1 MVELSIE
8 KCIGNTPLARLQNIE
23 RAYGVVANV
32 FAKLENVNPGGSIKD
47 RVAKSIID
55 DAEKRGVLK
64 NGGTVYEATSGNTGV
79 GLALVAAA
87 RGYRAVIVMPDT
99 MSVER
104 QKLMKAYGAE
114 VVLTNGALGMQGAV
128 EKAAELVKATPNGFL
143 ASQFDNPANVQA
155 HYRGTAQEIWQQTQG
170 NIDIFVAGVGT
181 GGTLT
186 GIGKFL
192 KEQNPKIQVVA
203 VEPLRSPLLSKGVAG
218 AHAIHGIG
226 ANFIPDT
233 LDTSLLDEIIP
244 VEDTDAMKMARFC
257 ARTEGVLIGVS
268 AGCALH
274 AAVELAKRPE
284 NKGKT
289 IVTLFPDS
297 GERYLSTGLYD

>member
-1 MVELSIE
+1 MVKLSIE
-8 KCIGNTPLARLQNIE
+8 KCIGNTPLSRLQNIE
-23 RAYGVVANV
+23 RAYGVGANI
-32 FAKLENVNPGGSIKD
+32 FAKLENLNPGGSIKD
-47 RVAKSIID
+47 RVAQSIID
-55 DAEKRGVLK
+55 DAEKRGVLQ

-128 EKAAELVKATPNGFL
+128 KKAEELSNSTPNTFL

-155 HYRGTAQEIWQQTQG
+155 HYTGTAREIWQQMQG
-170 NIDIFVAGVGT
+170 VDIFVAGVGT

-192 KEQNPKIQVVA
+192 KEQNPNVKIVA
-203 VEPLRSPLLSKGVAG
+203 VEPSNSPLLSKGIAG
-218 AHAIHGIG
+218 AHAIQGIG
-226 ANFIPDT
+226 ANFIPSI
-233 LDTSLLDEIIP
+233 LDSSLIDEIIT
-244 VEDTDAMKMARFC
+244 VSDERAIQIAKELGK
-257 ARTEGVLIGVS
+257 TEGAFVGISSGANV
-268 AGCALH
+268 
-274 AAVELAKRPE
+274 AAAIELALRGE
-284 NKGKT
+284 NRGKK
-289 IVTLFPDS
+289 IVTVFPDS
-297 GERYLSTGLYD
+297 GDRYLSIY

>member
-1 MVELSIE
+1 MVKSSIE

-23 RAYGVVANV
+23 RAYGAVANV

-55 DAEKRGVLK
+55 DAEQRGVLK
-64 NGGTVYEATSGNTGV
+64 KGGTVYEATSGNTGV

-186 GIGKFL
+186 GVGKFL

-218 AHAIHGIG
+218 AHAIQGIG
-226 ANFIPDT
+226 ANFLPSI
-233 LDTSLLDEIIP
+233 LDTSLIDEIVTVSDERAIQ
-244 VEDTDAMKMARFC
+244 MAKELGK
-257 ARTEGVLIGVS
+257 TEGAFVGISSGANV
-268 AGCALH
+268 
-274 AAVELAKRPE
+274 AAAIELALREE
-284 NKGKT
+284 NRGKN
-289 IVTLFPDS
+289 IVTVFPDS
-297 GERYLSTGLYD
+297 GDRYLSIY